1 MNRSLQLFGVLTLLS
16 TAAFAQAPVLAPGDN
31 LVLRG
36 LPPIPSALAEDV
48 GRYANARAAVF
59 QDWHPTRREMLIGT
73 RFGDAAQIHRVTHPG
88 GARTQLTF
96 SADPS
101 SAPVFQPT
109 QGEFFVFRRAAGG
122 DEKYQNYRFDPGTG
136 AVTRLTDGQSRNSR
150 GTWSH
155 AGDRMVYTSNRR
167 NGTDLDLYVVE
178 PMRPESDHRVAELSG
193 GGWAALD
200 WSPDDRQLLLY
211 EYVSANESYLW
222 LLDLAT
228 GKRTPLTP
236 REEGKITAYAGGQ
249 FSPDGKRVFTTTD
262 RENEFLRLASLD
274 LQTRKLS
281 YLTASIPWDVEEF
294 ALAKDGRSLAFITN
308 EAGQGVLHLL
318 DAATGKERVRPKL
331 PGGSVSGLGWHSNSR
346 DLAFQL
352 DSATAPPDVYSLDV
366 KSGRVERWT
375 ESETGGLD
383 LHELAEPELVRWKGQ
398 DGLDL
403 SGFLYRPP
411 ARFTGKRPVIV
422 SVHGGPEG
430 QWRPG
435 FLGRNSYYLK
445 ELGVAL
451 LYPNV
456 RGSSGF
462 GKTFLAADNG
472 VRREATHRDLAALL
486 DWVRT
491 RPDLDGDRIM
501 VMGGSYGGYMTLIAA
516 TQLSDRIRCAVD
528 IVGISHLAT
537 FLQNTSGYRRDLRRA
552 EYGDERDPAVRAFM
566 DRTAPLNNVTRI
578 RKPLFVIQG
587 QNDPRVPYTE
597 AEQIVAAAEKNGVPV
612 WYLKAKDEGHG
623 FIKKANADFQFY
635 ATVRFVKEY
644 LLGSGD
650 R

>member
-1 MNRSLQLFGVLTLLS
+1 MKRVLLLLGIVLLS
-16 TAAFAQAPVLAPGDN
+16 TAGRAQSPALTPGDN

-36 LPPIPSALAEDV
+36 MPPVPAALAADV
-48 GRYANARAAVF
+48 GRYANTRAAGF

-73 RFGDAAQIHRVTHPG
+73 RFGDAAQIHRVSHPG

-101 SAPVFQPT
+101 TAGTYQPT
-109 QGEFFVFRRAAGG
+109 RGEFFVFRRAAGG
-122 DEKYQNYRFDPGTG
+122 DEKYQNYRFDVGTG

-150 GTWSH
+150 GIWSH
-155 AGDRMVYTSNRR
+155 AGDRMAYSSTRR
-167 NGTDLDLYVVE
+167 NGSDVDLYVID
-178 PMRPESDHRVAELSG
+178 PTRPESDHRVAELAG
-193 GGWAALD
+193 GGWSALD

-222 LLDLAT
+222 LLDLTT
-228 GKRTPLTP
+228 GKRSPLTP
-236 REEGKITAYAGGQ
+236 RVAGPTVAYSGGQ
-249 FSPDGKRVFTTTD
+249 FSKDGKRVYTTTD
-262 RENEFLRLASLD
+262 RDNEYLRLISLD
-274 LQTRKLS
+274 LHTHQLKPLS
-281 YLTASIPWDVEEF
+281 AHLPWDVEEL
-294 ALAKDGRSLAFITN
+294 ALAKDGKSLAFITN
-308 EAGQGVLHLL
+308 EAGRGMLHLL
-318 DAATGKERVRPKL
+318 DAATGKERSRPQL
-331 PGGSVSGLGWHSNSR
+331 PAGSVSGLAWHNNSR
-346 DLAFQL
+346 DLAFRL
-352 DSATAPPDVYSLDV
+352 DSASSPPDVYSLDV
-366 KSGRVERWT
+366 KTGRVERWT

-383 LHELAEPELVRWKGQ
+383 LRDLSEPELVRWKGH
-398 DGLDL
+398 DGFGL

-411 ARFTGKRPVIV
+411 ARFTSKRPVII

-430 QWRPG
+430 QSRPG

-462 GKTFLAADNG
+462 GKTYLAADNG
-472 VRREATHRDLAALL
+472 VLREGSHEDLAALL
-486 DWVRT
+486 DWIRT
-491 RPDLDGDRIM
+491 RPDLDPDRVM

-516 TQLSDRIRCAVD
+516 TQLSGRIRCAVD
-528 IVGISHLAT
+528 VVGISHLAT

-552 EYGDERDPAVRAFM
+552 EYGDERDAAVRAFM
-566 DRTAPLNNVTRI
+566 DRTAPLNNVAKI
-578 RKPLFVIQG
+578 RKPLFVVQG

-623 FIKKANADFQFY
+623 FLKKANADFQFY
-635 ATVRFVKEY
+635 ATVLFVKEC
-644 LLGSGD
+644 LLGRSGS
-650 R
+650 

>member
-1 MNRSLQLFGVLTLLS
+1 MKRILPLLILVMGS
-16 TAAFAQAPVLAPGDN
+16 TAAAAQTPVITPGDN
-31 LVLRG
+31 LALRG
-36 LPPIPSALAEDV
+36 LPPIPAALAEDV
-48 GRYANARAAVF
+48 SRYANARAASF
-59 QDWHPTRREMLIGT
+59 QDWHPTRRELLIGT
-73 RFGDAAQIHRVTHPG
+73 RFGDAVQVHRVAHPG

-96 SADPS
+96 SVDPS
-101 SAPVFQPT
+101 SAPTYHPT
-109 QGEFFVFRRAAGG
+109 RGEFFVFRRAAGG
-122 DEKYQNYRFDPGTG
+122 DEKYQNYRFDVGSGTI
-136 AVTRLTDGQSRNSR
+136 TRLTDGQSRNSR
-150 GTWSH
+150 GIWSH
-155 AGDRMVYTSNRR
+155 AGDRMVYSSNRR
-167 NGTDLDLYVVE
+167 NGSDLDLYVID
-178 PMRPESDHRVAELSG
+178 PTRPESDHRIAELSG

-222 LLDLAT
+222 LLDVAT

-236 REEGKITAYAGGQ
+236 RGEGPIVAYSGGQ
-249 FSPDGKRVFTTTD
+249 FSRDGKRVFTTTD
-262 RENEFLRLASLD
+262 RDNEYLRLASLD
-274 LQTRKLS
+274 LQTRQFTSL
-281 YLTASIPWDVEEF
+281 AAGIPWDVEEF
-294 ALAKDGRSLAFITN
+294 ALAKDGKSLAFITN
-308 EAGQGVLHLL
+308 EAGRGVLHLL
-318 DAATGKERVRPKL
+318 DPETGKERSPPKL
-331 PGGSVSGLGWHSNSR
+331 PAGSVSGLGWHNNSR

-352 DSATAPPDVYSLDV
+352 DSASSPADVYSLDL

-383 LHELAEPELVRWKGQ
+383 LRDLSEPELVRWKGH
-398 DGLDL
+398 DGLGL
-403 SGFLYRPP
+403 SGFLYRPA
-411 ARFTGKRPVIV
+411 ARFAGKRPVII

-430 QWRPG
+430 QSRPG

-472 VRREATHRDLAALL
+472 VRREGSHQDLAALL
-486 DWVRT
+486 DWIRT
-491 RPDLDGDRIM
+491 RPDLDPDRIM

-528 IVGISHLAT
+528 VVGISHLAT

-566 DRTAPLNNVTRI
+566 DRTAPLNNVAKI

-623 FIKKANADFQFY
+623 FLKKPNADFQFY
-635 ATVRFVKEY
+635 ATVHFVKQY
-644 LLGSGD
+644 LLKP
-650 R
+650 

>member
-1 MNRSLQLFGVLTLLS
+1 MSRYLPLLGVLTLLS
-16 TAAFAQAPVLAPGDN
+16 TAAFAQAPVLTPGEN

-36 LPPIPSALAEDV
+36 LPPIPVALAEDV
-48 GRYANARAAVF
+48 GRYANARAAAF

-73 RFGDAAQIHRVTHPG
+73 RFGDAAQIHRVTQPG

-96 SADPS
+96 SVDPS
-101 SAPVFQPT
+101 SAPVYQPT
-109 QGEFFVFRRAAGG
+109 HGEFFVFRRAAGG

-155 AGDRMVYTSNRR
+155 AGDRMVYGSNRR
-167 NGTDLDLYVVE
+167 NGTDTDLYVIN
-178 PMRPESDHRVAELSG
+178 PQHPESDHRVVELRG

-211 EYVSANESYLW
+211 EFVSANESYLW
-222 LLDLAT
+222 ILDLAT

-236 REEGKITAYAGGQ
+236 REGGNVVAYSGGQ
-249 FSPDGKRVFTTTD
+249 FSPDGKRVFTTSD

-274 LQTRKLS
+274 LQTRKYS
-281 YLTASIPWDVEEF
+281 YLTTNIPWDVEEF
-294 ALAKDGRSLAFITN
+294 ALAKDGKTLAFITN
-308 EAGQGVLHLL
+308 EAGRGVLHLL
-318 DAATGKERVRPKL
+318 DAATGKERSRPKL
-331 PGGSVSGLGWHSNSR
+331 PAGSVSGLGWHNNSR

-352 DSATAPPDVYSLDV
+352 DSAIAPPDVYSLDV

-383 LHELAEPELVRWKGQ
+383 LAELSEPELVRWKGQ
-398 DGLDL
+398 DGLAL
-403 SGFLYRPP
+403 SGFLYPPP

-430 QWRPG
+430 QSRPG

-472 VRREATHRDLAALL
+472 VRREDTHRDLAALL

-528 IVGISHLAT
+528 VVGISHLAT

-552 EYGDERDPAVRAFM
+552 EYGDERDPTVRAFM
-566 DRTAPLNNVTRI
+566 DRTAPLNNVTKI
-578 RKPLFVIQG
+578 RKPLFVVQG

-623 FIKKANADFQFY
+623 FTKKSNADFQFY

-644 LLGSGD
+644 LLGSGG